1 MRMSSAGSSAVRR
14 TKHEGR
20 SARSSNFA
28 LRTSDF
34 ELRRGFTL
42 LEMLVVLVLLSGLAA
57 LAFPAVSR
65 GLATQSLR
73 SDSREIAAVIRWA
86 RTKAVREQQIYQVG
100 FAVRAN
106 QVDIS
111 SADSSYQKVVAL
123 SPGISLEGAFR
134 LNHRQEQMSDETAY
148 YFFSPNGMSESFE
161 VILRNER
168 GRRYRI
174 VADGFSRYPRIE
186 EVEDGRAE

>member
-1 MRMSSAGSSAVRR
+1 MRR
-14 TKHEGR
+14 TRCEGR
-20 SARSSNFA
+20 GTRSSNFT
-28 LRTSDF
+28 LRTSNF
-34 ELRRGFTL
+34 ELRQGFTL
-42 LEMLVVLVLLSGLAA
+42 LEMLVVLVLLSVLAA

-86 RTKAVREQQIYQVG
+86 RIKAVREQQIYQVG
-100 FAVRAN
+100 FEVKAN

-111 SADSSYQKVVAL
+111 SADSSYQKVIAL
-123 SPGISLEGAFR
+123 SPGISLERVVR
-134 LNHRQEQMSDETAY
+134 LKQQKEQRSDETAY

-186 EVEDGRAE
+186 EVQDGSSE